1 MKTNFL
7 YVGLAVMFF
16 LSACSSD
23 SIMEEIDNSVLLET
37 NVTKSS
43 STFDVIRN
51 LKESFKNNVTRT
63 LDNSYPSYYGGMY
76 VNEDNILVVQ
86 IVGADSI
93 AIKNDLALRAKSS
106 QFQMNACKYSY
117 NELLSTAKNLEAY
130 MISHKEDP
138 DNIKFYGFCI
148 RDKEND
154 IEIKLGDS
162 SAGNIEKFKS
172 LVLDKEYFSY
182 SQSKQMVFESELL
195 LGQSIYYL
203 SWGSLGFRA
212 RRTDGVVAPVDGF
225 VTAGHVTK
233 SVGTEIYADNQLS
246 ETIGVTELWR
256 IGGNMDASFCRTTNN
271 YAVTNQLYQDITSS
285 VTPELASYAVG
296 STVNLRGR
304 HNASSGV
311 ITTTYA
317 TWTISGVTLSGL
329 VGSYYQSQSGDSGGL
344 IYTPDDMRIAGIHTA
359 GAVDSGY
366 GVRYFT
372 PAEAI
377 VSYFGL
383 TLY

>member
-154 IEIKLGDS
+154 IEIKLGNL
-162 SAGNIEKFKS
+162 SAGLKS
-172 LVLDKEYFSY
+172 FVIIKR
-182 SQSKQMVFESELL
+182 LL
-195 LGQSIYYL
+195 ENLITKKIKNMYL
-203 SWGSLGFRA
+203 L
-212 RRTDGVVAPVDGF
+212 
-225 VTAGHVTK
+225 
-233 SVGTEIYADNQLS
+233 
-246 ETIGVTELWR
+246 
-256 IGGNMDASFCRTTNN
+256 
-271 YAVTNQLYQDITSS
+271 
-285 VTPELASYAVG
+285 
-296 STVNLRGR
+296 NLME
-304 HNASSGV
+304 N
-311 ITTTYA
+311 
-317 TWTISGVTLSGL
+317 
-329 VGSYYQSQSGDSGGL
+329 
-344 IYTPDDMRIAGIHTA
+344 
-359 GAVDSGY
+359 
-366 GVRYFT
+366 
-372 PAEAI
+372 
-377 VSYFGL
+377 
-383 TLY
+383 